1 MQERLLQYI
10 WQHQYFNTQSLQT
23 ICGKQVVILHPG
35 TFNTNQGPDFL
46 HARIQIDQFF
56 WAGSIEMHVRS
67 SDWLKHGHTNDAHY
81 HNVILHVVWEHDT
94 HVSQHPVLELKG
106 RVPFSMLQRFEMLMQ
121 QPDPIPCCA
130 QLQGVDDFIWSS
142 WKTRLVAERL
152 EAKAA
157 IIHKRLNVCS
167 QHWEEVCWRMFAR
180 YFGVPVNGDAME
192 EIAVHVPIKILR
204 KHKRSIEQLE
214 AILMGVG
221 TLLEGDFTDD
231 YPLRLQKE
239 YLFLRHKYRLKSI
252 AIPLQFLRMRP
263 IGFPTVRL
271 SMLAMLIHRSS
282 RLFSSILSAQ
292 RLADVEALLDV
303 AVSEYWNTH
312 YVFDQSSLYRA
323 KKMGKHMINHLIIN
337 VVVPLLYAY
346 GAHSGEEVLK
356 EKALA
361 WMEQTAR
368 EKNRITALWEALG
381 VRHAHAF
388 DSQALLQ
395 LQKHYCTQRRCL
407 QCVIGNAIL
416 KQV

>member
-10 WQHQYFNTQSLQT
+10 WQHQYFNSQSLQT
-23 ICGKQVVILHPG
+23 TCGKQVTIIHQG

-46 HARIQIDQFF
+46 HARIQIDQVF

-67 SDWLKHGHTNDAHY
+67 SDWLKHGHATDTHY
-81 HNVILHVVWEHDT
+81 HNVVLHVVWEHDGD
-94 HVSQHPVLELKG
+94 VSHHPVLELKG
-106 RVPFSMLQRFEMLMQ
+106 RVALSMLQRFEILMQ
-121 QPDPIPCCA
+121 QADPIPCCSRMK
-130 QLQGVDDFIWSS
+130 GIDDFIWSS

-152 EAKAA
+152 ETKTAFIHERLKA
-157 IIHKRLNVCS
+157 CGY
-167 QHWEEVCWRMFAR
+167 HWEEVCWRMFAR

-192 EIAVHVPIKILR
+192 DIAVHIPIKILR
-204 KHKRSIEQLE
+204 KHKRNIDQLE
-214 AILMGVG
+214 ALLMGVG
-221 TLLEGDFTDD
+221 TLLEGQFSDD

-239 YLFLRHKYRLKSI
+239 YYFLRHKYRLKPV

-292 RLADVEALLDV
+292 RLADVEAFLDV
-303 AVSEYWNTH
+303 AVSDYWNTH
-312 YVFDQSSLYRA
+312 YVFDQPSPFRP
-323 KKMGKHMINHLIIN
+323 KKLGKHMISHLIIN
-337 VVVPLLYAY
+337 VIVPLLYAY
-346 GAHSGEEVLK
+346 GTHSGEEVLK

-381 VRHAHAF
+381 VKHNHAF
-388 DSQALLQ
+388 DSQALLH
-395 LQKHYCTQRRCL
+395 LQNHYCAQRRCL

-416 KQV
+416 KPA

>member
-10 WQHQYFNTQSLQT
+10 WQHQYFNTQCLQT
-23 ICGKQVVILHPG
+23 ICGKQVVILHSG
-35 TFNTNQGPDFL
+35 SFNTNQGPDFL
-46 HARIQIDQFF
+46 HARIQIEQFY

-94 HVSQHPVLELKG
+94 HVSHHPVLELKG

-152 EAKAA
+152 ETKAA
-157 IIHKRLNVCS
+157 FIYKRLNVCS

-221 TLLEGDFTDD
+221 ALLEGDFTDD

-239 YLFLRHKYRLKSI
+239 YYFLRHKYRLKPI
-252 AIPLQFLRMRP
+252 AISLQFLRMRP

-282 RLFSSILSAQ
+282 RLFSTILSAQ

-346 GAHSGEEVLK
+346 GAFSGEEVLK

-368 EKNRITALWEALG
+368 EKNRITALWEALD
-381 VRHAHAF
+381 VKHDHAF

-395 LQKHYCTQRRCL
+395 LQKHYCAQRRCL
-407 QCVIGNAIL
+407 QCVIGNTIL
-416 KQV
+416 KQI